1 MSMTLEM
8 ALQDFIFSMEVRKL
22 SPRTIANYQKQ
33 VSFLIRFAK
42 DRHGITTL
50 DKMTGIVIKEFLA
63 MKNATCKPQYVND
76 LLKAFKV
83 FFRYVKDEG
92 YISDILTDRIK
103 NVKQP
108 KVKLISFNAKEIKSF
123 LDYFS
128 GRDFLSAR
136 NQVMFAMFFDTG
148 VRCAELCNMQPS
160 QIKQDY
166 ILVFGKGGKERIVPI
181 TPYLGKL
188 LIRYINARTRYLS
201 GEDCAFLFFSKNRKV
216 MTEEGISHIMKDTAT
231 AIHVRPEVRVSPH
244 TCRHTYA
251 HMQLRNGC
259 NIYTLARLLGHE
271 NIAITQRYLEGIQD
285 EEIIAVGR
293 QISPLMNL

>member
-8 ALQDFIFSMEVRKL
+8 ALQDFVFSMEARKL
-22 SPRTIANYQKQ
+22 SPRTINNYQKQ
-33 VSFLIRFAK
+33 VSFLIRFADEK
-42 DRHGITTL
+42 HSITTL
-50 DKMTGIVIKEFLA
+50 DEMTGTIIKEFLA

-76 LLKAFKV
+76 LLKAFKI

-92 YISDILTDRIK
+92 YIPDILTNRIK

-108 KVKLISFNAKEIKSF
+108 KIKLISFNAKEIKSY
-123 LDYFS
+123 LEYFS
-128 GRDFLSAR
+128 GRDFLSVR
-136 NQVMFAMFFDTG
+136 NQAMFAMFFDTG
-148 VRCAELCNMQPS
+148 VRCAELCHMQPS

-188 LIRYINARTRYLS
+188 LIRYINARTKFLA
-201 GEDCAFLFFSKNRKV
+201 GEDCEFLFISKNRRIL
-216 MTEEGISHIMKDTAT
+216 TEEGISHIMKDVAT
-231 AIHVRPEVRVSPH
+231 SINVRPEVRVSSH

-251 HMQLRNGC
+251 HMQIRNGC

-271 NIAITQRYLEGIQD
+271 NIAVTQRYLEGIQD

-293 QISPLMNL
+293 KTSPLMNL